1 MELKAV
7 LALIV
12 VGGAHAHGPLFT
24 LSSGERMNTCPLRN
38 KFKK

>member
-12 VGGAHAHGPLFT
+12 VGGAHGPLFA